1 MRTPPDAAGP
11 RQLEFFFD
19 FASPFAYLAATQV
32 VALSRRTGV
41 QLVLRPLLL
50 GGLFR
55 AVGQV
60 DVPIAAMSE
69 VKRKYTLRDLGR
81 WARWWGV
88 PLVWPAA
95 FPLRTVLPLR
105 VFLQEPTPAR
115 MLTLFRAAWAQG
127 EDIGRA
133 GVLAGLGVSA
143 TELATAEQQR
153 APLIEATAYAVAA
166 GVFGVPSFVVDG
178 GEVIWGQDRLD
189 MVERA
194 CRGERVEP

>member
-1 MRTPPDAAGP
+1 MA

-32 VALSRRTGV
+32 GALARRTGV
-41 QLVLRPLLL
+41 ELVLRPVLL
-50 GGLFR
+50 GALFR
-55 AVGQV
+55 RVGQV

-69 VKRKYTLRDLGR
+69 VKRQYTLRDLGR

-105 VFLQEPTPAR
+105 VFLGQPTLAR
-115 MLTLFRAAWAQG
+115 MEAMFSASWGRGQ
-127 EDIGRA
+127 DIGQPE
-133 GVLAGLGVSA
+133 VLAALGVGPA
-143 TELATAEQQR
+143 ELAAAESAR
-153 APLIEATAYAVAA
+153 EALFAATAYAESV
-166 GVFGVPSFVVDG
+166 GVFGVPSFRVDG
-178 GEVIWGQDRLD
+178 GEVIWGQDRLA

-194 CRGERVEP
+194 CRGERIEPG

>member
-1 MRTPPDAAGP
+1 M

-19 FASPFAYLAATQV
+19 FSSPFAYLAATQV
-32 VALSRRTGV
+32 VPLSQRTGV

-50 GGLFR
+50 GALFR

-69 VKRKYTLRDLGR
+69 VKRQHTLRDLGR

-95 FPLRTVLPLR
+95 FPLRSVLPLR
-105 VFLQEPTPAR
+105 VLLQEPTPER
-115 MLTLFRAAWAQG
+115 MLTLFRAAWAHG
-127 EDIGRA
+127 EDIGQPA
-133 GVLAGLGVSA
+133 VLSGLGIPGEA
-143 TELATAEQQR
+143 LATADQQR
-153 APLIEATAYAVAA
+153 AALVEATAYAESV
-166 GVFGVPSFVVDG
+166 GVFGVPSFRVDG
-178 GEVIWGQDRLD
+178 GAVIWGQDRID